1 MYIKLRKSKK
11 SFRSIILLDFFCP
24 LRRDRD
30 VVRVYTITFCYD
42 KKTYIILCSTQ
53 SYITKGPVIFYSISY
68 SELKEDKNLIYAPQV
83 FSRFG

>member
-30 VVRVYTITFCYD
+30 VVRVYTIAFCYD
-42 KKTYIILCSTQ
+42 KKNIY
-53 SYITKGPVIFYSISY
+53 YSLFDAIVY
-68 SELKEDKNLIYAPQV
+68 Y
-83 FSRFG
+83 

>member
-30 VVRVYTITFCYD
+30 VVRVYTIAFCYD
-42 KKTYIILCSTQ
+42 KKKHILFFVRRNR
-53 SYITKGPVIFYSISY
+53 IL
-68 SELKEDKNLIYAPQV
+68 LKVL
-83 FSRFG
+83 